1 MRQPVTP
8 VTRTKL
14 HSEHYAKVVL
24 HLAEQK
30 REKMMHEIT
39 VIYPTHEPF
48 VDTSIFNVKIDEKR

>member
-39 VIYPTHEPF
+39 IISPTHEPF
-48 VDTSIFNVKIDEKR
+48 VDTSPFDIEPNEKR